1 MRFLLYKT
9 RSLLRKRNLQN
20 LDWLRS
26 VEKGGVGI
34 GEGTAGRIAVC
45 SLRSVS
51 LTFLRPASIYCIV
64 LSISCVR
71 SKHTSEGVV
80 REGMVRKDVLIVLKE
95 IGMPS
100 SSSASEGGC
109 SNDFEEY
116 EEEEEAAETVE
127 SEEGEEEEDE
137 EKLSGYRKWV
147 RKVARVVERVG
158 LVGRR
163 NWDAKRKRRFQKGV
177 GG

>member
-1 MRFLLYKT
+1 
-9 RSLLRKRNLQN
+9 
-20 LDWLRS
+20 
-26 VEKGGVGI
+26 
-34 GEGTAGRIAVC
+34 
-45 SLRSVS
+45 
-51 LTFLRPASIYCIV
+51 
-64 LSISCVR
+64 VR

-95 IGMPS
+95 IGMHS